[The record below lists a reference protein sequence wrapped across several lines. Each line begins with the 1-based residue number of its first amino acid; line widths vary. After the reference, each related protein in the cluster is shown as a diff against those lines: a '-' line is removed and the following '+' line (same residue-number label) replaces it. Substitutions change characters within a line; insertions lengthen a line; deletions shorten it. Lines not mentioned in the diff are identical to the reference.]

1 VPVIALNPL
10 VWSPFGGD
18 TYSGTGIASSGV
30 RFGEQGPAGRPTSY
44 SLTFDTPGVYNYLCL
59 MHGPRM
65 SGTVTVA
72 DMVGLPSLGQC
83 SCRQAWRVLSSCW
96 LAGY

>member
-1 VPVIALNPL
+1 VL
-10 VWSPFGGD
+10 
-18 TYSGTGIASSGV
+18 
-30 RFGEQGPAGRPTSY
+30 FGEQGPIGRPTSY

-72 DMVGLPSLGQC
+72 DIGLPATGGPTMSRPMLVTTGV
-83 SCRQAWRVLSSCW
+83 AGFILI
-96 LAGY
+96 LAGGLLILVFGRSTEQNPPL